1 MSVFDDDEDED
12 EGNSSLAVGRALA
25 AGEEAD
31 VPEET
36 PTVLA
41 VPPQSDFASYQDD
54 GSAEQLA
61 AADDGYEN
69 EQEGG
74 AQPSS
79 NAQVPTQG
87 GSSPAADTG
96 DDMAM
101 QLQTPIKAPAAPAL
115 KPYSNAPQEAAEQLA
130 QAKASFNPAD
140 YKPSGWRRAGAALA
154 GAATAAGF
162 RNPSMGEQIGMGAL
176 NAPLDRARAVEAQK
190 EAGLQGQIQAGNDQ
204 NAATQRDNEGMLQEY
219 NLEERGMR
227 NQGYAADQNATAAD
241 RWAKAQA
248 ERNAI
253 TQFTPSDPN
262 NPYAGGT
269 GKTADGRTMPN
280 VPPPD
285 KWVQSW
291 VKTPQGQAATQRM
304 AAQQRTQVAEQAG
317 LKGDER
323 SEFIAT
329 GKVSHATRVS
339 VPSEA
344 QERYNDW
351 KTQFQ
356 KDNNRTPNAAEINA
370 YSHVQR
376 GNLSQSLSDKIDLQK
391 QNEIATAK
399 TQFDTDM
406 KNAGKDPDKI
416 KAAKGDY
423 LDAWQAAQDKFE
435 ERIENGTGEPVEHVV
450 IRDNVDP
457 NTLEWHGK
465 APAQQQSQS
474 QRPAAPA
481 QQAQP
486 NTFQYNGQTYTV
498 GQKVNVTGKGSFTVS
513 GFNPKSGRPI
523 LAAAQ

>member
-1 MSVFDDDEDED
+1 MSVFDDDED

-115 KPYSNAPQEAAEQLA
+115 KPYSSAPQEAAEQLA

-140 YKPSGWRRAGAALA
+140 YKPGIGTRIRAGIAGGLVGFGTKSAA
-154 GAATAAGF
+154 
-162 RNPSMGEQIGMGAL
+162 QGMSVENAVEGRSL
-176 NAPLDRARAVEAQK
+176 NQARAVEAQK
-190 EAGLQGQIQAGNDQ
+190 ESGIQSQIDAGNTA

-285 KWVQSW
+285 KWVQAW

-356 KDNNRTPNAAEINA
+356 KDNNRTPNAAEIA
-370 YSHVQR
+370 GFGHQET
-376 GNLSQSLSDKIDLQK
+376 GALSKTLADKIESQK
-391 QNEIATAK
+391 NDAIAKA
-399 TQFDTDM
+399 Q
-406 KNAGKDPDKI
+406 KDFNSSVIQKD
-416 KAAKGDY
+416 DY
-423 LDAWQAAQDKFE
+423 LDQWQAAQDNYE
-435 ERIENGTGEPVEHVV
+435 QRIEDASGQGVPHVT

-465 APAQQQSQS
+465 APAQQQSQAQQ

-481 QQAQP
+481 QQAQQSQAR
-486 NTFQYNGQTYTV
+486 TFQYKGQTFSV
-498 GQKVNVTGKGSFTVS
+498 GQKVNVQGKGQVTIT
-513 GFNPKSGRPI
+513 GFNPQTGKPI
-523 LAAAQ
+523 IGPAAQ